1 MSVFKGPLKSSA
13 NAGQLSA
20 DLAGK
25 VGIKQYYN
33 GAKRMLGFE
42 PIPQAGFSLLPG
54 SAYVGVV
61 PSAACRKGVLKV
73 NAGLSY
79 VLVFTVGKVDIWR
92 NDRVKVASV
101 TLAALTADIL
111 PDIGFY
117 GEANTVGIFHTG
129 LPVGIRLVRNK
140 ANDTIWTVD
149 DWPFAEIPNVDLG
162 GTYTKTKDTWII
174 YWRWTST
181 VPDFLVTCTIDGQET
196 VVCAGPANPNTASGA
211 DWATFATNLRNVIDD
226 LPGFSS
232 GVTVTD
238 TGGGSFVRTFK
249 VEFGG
254 VLQGNEYDFSAQ
266 VVSTSEG
273 SALTTHNIVGR
284 VLGEPLISVAQGG
297 FAGMELYQDRAVYY
311 APAAKTA
318 AVAMSEVGEYF
329 NLNIDVQA
337 DNGARLEALRSETAE
352 VIRHVLDNTYLLLF
366 TDQAEWFASN
376 RTVKRNEPMNWVR
389 SSKIGARANCRPAI
403 MEGSVYFVS
412 GDGGILYSTAYDA
425 VGEIFVPNPEN
436 DLNKDLLSAMKR
448 TVVQRKIASTTS
460 NRLWILRDDGRLV
473 CAVINKAQEIMAACE
488 WPVAGGGLVK
498 EIAVDG
504 QEQVWIT
511 VDRAGAISEEIL
523 EEASVNLLQSTVSV
537 TTDLTGLA
545 SGLSIFNGRQVWA
558 MISGDVYGPYLVSG
572 GTTITDVPS
581 AAAKIGLWQAPIYE
595 SMPYVRVLPD
605 DSVVRRPGSVKAA
618 KLFLMNTDSI
628 AIGANGRA
636 PKAVSLNL
644 VQDDP
649 TLPPPG
655 FTGHREVHGLIGAT
669 MDPTLVI
676 TQTRPGRIRV
686 RDYIPGVKL

>member
-20 DLAGK
+20 DLSGK

-42 PIPQAGFSLLPG
+42 PIPQAGFALLPG
-54 SAYVGVV
+54 SAYVGAV
-61 PSAACRKGVLKV
+61 PSANCRKTVLKV

-79 VLVFTVGKVDIWR
+79 TLVFTVGKVDIWR

-101 TLAALTADIL
+101 TLAAITADIL
-111 PDIGFY
+111 PDLGFY
-117 GEANTVGIFHTG
+117 GEANTVGIFHPS
-129 LPVGIRLVRNK
+129 LPLGIRLLRSS
-140 ANDTIWTVD
+140 ADDTIWTSG

-162 GTYTKTKDTWII
+162 GVYTKTTDTWII

-181 VPDFLVTCTIDGQET
+181 VPDFLVTCTIDGAET
-196 VVCAGPANPNTASGA
+196 VVCAGPPNPNTASAG

-238 TGGGSFVRTFK
+238 TGGGSYVRTFK
-249 VEFGG
+249 VQFGG
-254 VLQGNEYDFSAQ
+254 VLQGKEYDFSAQ
-266 VVSTSEG
+266 VISTSEG

-297 FAGMELYQDRAVYY
+297 FAGMELFQDRAVYF
-311 APAAKTA
+311 APKAKTA
-318 AVAMSEVGEYF
+318 AAAMSEAGEYF
-329 NLNIDVQA
+329 NLNIEVQA
-337 DNGARLEALRSETAE
+337 DDGARLDALRSETSE
-352 VIRHVLDNTYLLLF
+352 VIRHVLDNTYLLVF

-376 RTVKRNEPMNWVR
+376 RTIKRNEPLNFVR
-389 SSKIGARANCRPAI
+389 ASEIGSRANCRPVVL
-403 MEGSVYFVS
+403 EGGVYFVS
-412 GDGGILYSTAYDA
+412 VDGGKLYAVGYDA
-425 VGEIFVPNPEN
+425 VSETYVPAPQN
-436 DLNKDLLSAMKR
+436 DLNKDLLSSMKR
-448 TVVQRKIASTTS
+448 LAVQRKIATTTS
-460 NRLWILRDDGRLV
+460 SRLWILRDDGRLV
-473 CAVINKAQEIMAACE
+473 CAVINKTQEIMAACE
-488 WPVAGGGLVK
+488 LPIAGGGLVK
-498 EIAVDG
+498 DIAVDG

-523 EEASVNLLQSTVSV
+523 EEASINLLQSTLSV
-537 TTDLTGLA
+537 TTDLTGQA

-558 MISGDVYGPYLVSG
+558 MIGGDVYGPYTVTAGS
-572 GTTITDVPS
+572 TMTDVPS
-581 AAAKIGLWQAPIYE
+581 ASAKIGLWQAPIYE

-618 KLFLMNTDSI
+618 KLFLIDTDSI
-628 AIGANGRA
+628 SIGANGRP
-636 PKAVSLNL
+636 PKAVSLNRAAA
-644 VQDDP
+644 DP

-655 FTGHREVHGLIGAT
+655 YTGHREVLGLIGAT

-676 TQTRPGRIRV
+676 SQPRPGRIRV